1 MRDILS
7 STFQIAVNMDYTSF
21 CQKNIEYHHSAKTF
35 DDIRHSEY
43 AQLDKEGHVYL
54 DYTGGNLFSRSQVV
68 KHLDFLQQHVFGNP
82 HSTNPTSLLSTKYAE
97 ETRKA
102 VLDYFNAGDDYYCV
116 FTANATQALKIVG
129 ESYPFDHKSH
139 FLLLFDNHNS
149 VNGIREY
156 AKRKGASFE
165 YNPVYL
171 EDLRI
176 DEIKLHQKLT
186 SNKYKHNKLFA
197 YPAQSNVTGVKH
209 DLKWIELAHE
219 NGWDVLLD
227 AAAFVPTN
235 TLDLQQIKPD
245 YVSLSFYKIFGY
257 PTGIGALLIQ
267 KKAFEKLD
275 KPWFAGGT
283 VSYASVTIP
292 EFFLVENQERFEE
305 GTLNYLSI
313 PAVKIGL
320 DWIQEIGMD
329 NIQKRL
335 ASLTGYLIDE
345 LHQLKHSNGKSL
357 IHIFGPENNVKR
369 GSTIIM
375 NFFDKLEN
383 KINVDEIEY
392 KANLKKISIRIGCFC
407 NPGIDEITNCITSEE
422 LSVFYSSRDD
432 AHYDKI
438 HFLGRM
444 RGAIRISL
452 GLMSNYE
459 DCEKFLDFC
468 RSFLQ

>member
-1 MRDILS
+1 MNYQH
-7 STFQIAVNMDYTSF
+7 FCKAYPDYSNTS
-21 CQKNIEYHHSAKTF
+21 ETF
-35 DDIRHSEY
+35 DKIRAAEY
-43 AQLDKEGHVYL
+43 PQLDKEGQVYF
-54 DYTGGNLFSRSQVV
+54 DYTGGNLYS
-68 KHLDFLQQHVFGNP
+68 KHQIQQHMSFLQEHIFGNP
-82 HSTNPTSLLSTKYAE
+82 HSTNPTSQLSTKFVE

-102 VLDYFNAGDDYYCV
+102 VLDYFNAGDDYFCV

-129 ESYPFDHKSH
+129 ESYPFDHNSH

-156 AKRKGASFE
+156 AKRKGASFD
-165 YNPVYL
+165 YCPVYI

-176 DEIKLHQKLT
+176 DETKLNQKLT

-197 YPAQSNVTGVKH
+197 YPAQSNVSGVKH
-209 DLKWIELAHE
+209 DLKWIEVAHE

-235 TLDLQQIKPD
+235 TLNLQQVKPD
-245 YVSLSFYKIFGY
+245 YISVSFYKIFGY
-257 PTGIGALLIQ
+257 PTGVGALLIQ
-267 KKAFEKLD
+267 KEAFEKLD

-283 VSYASVTIP
+283 VSYVSVIMP
-292 EFFLVENQERFEE
+292 EFFLAENQERFEE

-313 PAVKIGL
+313 PAVKMGI
-320 DWIQEIGMD
+320 DWIKQLGIKT
-329 NIQKRL
+329 IQKRL
-335 ASLTGYLIDE
+335 FCLTDYLIKE
-345 LHQLKHSNGKSL
+345 LDQLKHSNGKSL
-357 IHIFGPENNVKR
+357 IHIFGPGNIEQR

-375 NFFDKLEN
+375 NFFDAEEQ
-383 KINVDEIEY
+383 KIDVSEIEQ
-392 KANLKKISIRIGCFC
+392 KATAANISIRIGCFC

-422 LSVFYSSRDD
+422 LSTFYSSRED

-452 GLMSNYE
+452 GLMTNYK
-459 DCEKFLDFC
+459 DCETYINFCKVFLN
-468 RSFLQ
+468 R

>member
-1 MRDILS
+1 
-7 STFQIAVNMDYTSF
+7 MDYSSF
-21 CQKNIEYHHSAKTF
+21 CEKNIAYRDSADKF
-35 DDIRHSEY
+35 AAIRKEEY

-54 DYTGGNLFSRSQVV
+54 DYTGGNLFSKQQIE
-68 KHLDFLQQHVFGNP
+68 KHFQFLQQHVFGNP
-82 HSTNPTSLLSTKYAE
+82 HSTNPTSMLSTQHVE

-102 VLDYFNAGDDYYCV
+102 VLDHFNAGDDYYCV

-129 ESYPFDHKSH
+129 ESYPFEHKSH

-149 VNGIREY
+149 VNGIREF
-156 AKRKGASFE
+156 AKRKAADFE
-165 YNPVYL
+165 YSPVYL

-176 DEIKLHQKLT
+176 DETKLLQKLT
-186 SNKYKHNKLFA
+186 SSKYKHNKLFA
-197 YPAQSNVTGVKH
+197 YPAQSNVSGVKH
-209 DLKWIELAHE
+209 DLKWIDIAHE

-235 TLDLQQIKPD
+235 TLDLQQVKPD

-257 PTGIGALLIQ
+257 PTGVGALLIQ

-283 VSYASVTIP
+283 VSYASVTMP

-320 DWIQEIGMD
+320 DWINELGMD
-329 NIQKRL
+329 TIQKRL
-335 ASLTGYLIDE
+335 SALTDHLIRE
-345 LHQLKHSNGKSL
+345 MNQLKHANGKML
-357 IHIFGPENNVKR
+357 IHVFGPNNNEKR
-369 GSTIIM
+369 GSTIII
-375 NFFDKLEN
+375 NFFDNQEE
-383 KINVDEIEY
+383 KILVSDIEE
-392 KANLKKISIRIGCFC
+392 KAAANNISIRLGGFC

-459 DCEKFLDFC
+459 DIEKFLGFC
-468 RSFLQ
+468 RSFLH

>member
-1 MRDILS
+1 
-7 STFQIAVNMDYTSF
+7 MDYQNFCKSYPYYYNTS
-21 CQKNIEYHHSAKTF
+21 KKF
-35 DDIRHSEY
+35 DEIRISEY
-43 AQLDKEGHVYL
+43 SQLDIAGHVYL
-54 DYTGGNLFSRSQVV
+54 DYTGGNLYSKTQLQ
-68 KHLDFLQQHVFGNP
+68 KHILFLEHNVFGNP
-82 HSTNPTSLLSTKYAE
+82 HSTNPTSTLSTNHVEA
-97 ETRKA
+97 TRKA
-102 VLDYFNAGDDYYCV
+102 VLNYFNAGDDYYCV

-156 AKRKGASFE
+156 AKRKGSSFE
-165 YNPVYL
+165 YSPVYL

-176 DEIKLHQKLT
+176 DETKLLQKL
-186 SNKYKHNKLFA
+186 SSSKYKHNKLFA
-197 YPAQSNVTGVKH
+197 YPAQSNVSGVKH
-209 DLKWIELAHE
+209 DLRWIDIAHE
-219 NGWDVLLD
+219 KGWDVLLD
-227 AAAFVPTN
+227 AAAFVTTN
-235 TLDLQQIKPD
+235 TLDLQKVKPD

-257 PTGIGALLIQ
+257 PTGVGALLIQ
-267 KKAFEKLD
+267 KNAFEKLD

-283 VSYASVTIP
+283 VSYASVTMP

-320 DWIQEIGMD
+320 DWIKELEMST
-329 NIQKRL
+329 IQKRL
-335 ASLTGYLIDE
+335 SALTDHLITE
-345 LHQLKHSNGKSL
+345 LNQLKHSNDKLL
-357 IHIFGPENNVKR
+357 IHIFGPNNNERR

-375 NFFDKLEN
+375 NFFDKEEN
-383 KINVDEIEY
+383 KIDVSIIEQ
-392 KANLKKISIRIGCFC
+392 KAAACNISIRIGCFC

-444 RGAIRISL
+444 RGAIRVSL
-452 GLMSNYE
+452 GLMSNYD
-459 DCEKFLDFC
+459 DCEKFLNFC
-468 RSFLQ
+468 RNFLQ

>member
-1 MRDILS
+1 
-7 STFQIAVNMDYTSF
+7 MDYSSF
-21 CQKNIEYHHSAKTF
+21 CKKNIEYGNSADKF
-35 DDIRHSEY
+35 AAIRKEAY
-43 AQLDKEGHVYL
+43 AQLDKEAHVYL
-54 DYTGGNLFSRSQVV
+54 DYTGGNLYSKGQIE
-68 KHLDFLQQHVFGNP
+68 KHFQFLQEHIFGNP
-82 HSTNPTSLLSTKYAE
+82 HSTNPTSMVSTQHVE

-102 VLDYFNAGDDYYCV
+102 VLDHFNAGDDYYCV

-149 VNGIREY
+149 VNGIREF
-156 AKRKGASFE
+156 AKRKAAGFE
-165 YNPVYL
+165 YSPVYI

-176 DEIKLHQKLT
+176 DEAKLLQKLT
-186 SNKYKHNKLFA
+186 SGKYKHNKLFA
-197 YPAQSNVTGVKH
+197 YPAQSNVSGVKH
-209 DLKWIELAHE
+209 DLKWIDIAHE

-235 TLDLQQIKPD
+235 TLDLQQVKPD

-257 PTGIGALLIQ
+257 PTGVGALLIQ
-267 KKAFEKLD
+267 KNAFEKLD

-283 VSYASVTIP
+283 VSYASVTMP

-320 DWIQEIGMD
+320 DWINELGMD
-329 NIQKRL
+329 TIQKRL
-335 ASLTGYLIDE
+335 SALTEYLISE
-345 LHQLKHSNGKSL
+345 LNQLKHANGKML
-357 IHIFGPENNVKR
+357 IHVFGPNSNDKR

-375 NFFDKLEN
+375 NFFDSNEE
-383 KINVDEIEY
+383 KIDVSEIEV
-392 KANLKKISIRIGCFC
+392 KATANNISIRIGCFC

-459 DCEKFLDFC
+459 DCEKYLGFC
-468 RSFLQ
+468 RSFLH

>member
-1 MRDILS
+1 MH
-7 STFQIAVNMDYTSF
+7 MDYRSF
-21 CQKNIEYHHSAKTF
+21 CEKNIEYRDSANKF
-35 DDIRHSEY
+35 AAIRKEQY

-54 DYTGGNLFSRSQVV
+54 DYTGGNLFSKRQIE
-68 KHLDFLQQHVFGNP
+68 KHLQFLQQHVFGNP
-82 HSTNPTSLLSTKYAE
+82 HSTNPTSMVSTRIVE
-97 ETRKA
+97 ETRKM
-102 VLDYFNAGDDYYCV
+102 VLDHFNARDDYYCV

-149 VNGIREY
+149 VNGIREF
-156 AKRKGASFE
+156 AKRKAAGFE
-165 YNPVYL
+165 YSPVYL

-176 DEIKLHQKLT
+176 DETKLLQKL
-186 SNKYKHNKLFA
+186 SSGKYKHNKLFA
-197 YPAQSNVTGVKH
+197 YPAQSNVSGVKH
-209 DLKWIELAHE
+209 DLKWIEIAHE

-235 TLDLQQIKPD
+235 TLDLQQVKPD

-257 PTGIGALLIQ
+257 PTGVGALLIQ

-283 VSYASVTIP
+283 VSYASVTMP

-313 PAVKIGL
+313 PAIKIGL
-320 DWIQEIGMD
+320 DWIKELGMD
-329 NIQKRL
+329 TIQKRL
-335 ASLTGYLIDE
+335 SALTDHLINE
-345 LHQLKHSNGKSL
+345 LNQLKHVNGKML
-357 IHIFGPENNVKR
+357 IHVFGPNSNERR

-375 NFFDKLEN
+375 NFFDSNEE
-383 KINVDEIEY
+383 KIDVSEIEQ
-392 KANLKKISIRIGCFC
+392 KAAANNISIRIGCFC

-459 DCEKFLDFC
+459 DCEKYLDFC
-468 RSFLQ
+468 RSFLH